1 MEDVT
6 WEDNEILK
14 GRFPEFCLEDKAVIR
29 EGGID
34 RNVNADVGLDNNEP
48 RPRVWKVYTRK
59 KTKEGRRGDVAND

>member
-1 MEDVT
+1 
-6 WEDNEILK
+6 
-14 GRFPEFCLEDKAVIR
+14 VIR